1 MVSLSSPVITIA
13 LAERL
18 QSALP
23 KFYATVLVF
32 AVKAKMYFIP
42 SITSKF
48 GSRVC
53 NGESGR
59 AYLFL
64 ARFTT
69 LLLPYSTKIKKYID
83 DIEESERSLKDLAAM
98 ATMEGIKGTCPSS

>member
-1 MVSLSSPVITIA
+1 MVSLSSHVTTIA

-42 SITSKF
+42 SITSKLVPAF
-48 GSRVC
+48 ATE
-53 NGESGR
+53 N
-59 AYLFL
+59 L
-64 ARFTT
+64 AGLTF
-69 LLLPYSTKIKKYID
+69 S
-83 DIEESERSLKDLAAM
+83 
-98 ATMEGIKGTCPSS
+98 